1 MTDEIMKPLPVK
13 GYTDQPKNA
22 IEIVNRF
29 KEVEERI
36 LRALDEMRKDGDVFD
51 QRWLSIGFT
60 HIQEG
65 FMAINRSVF
74 KPQRIAL
81 PEDQK
86 DKPND

>member
-1 MTDEIMKPLPVK
+1 MTEDPMKPLPVK
-13 GYTDQPKNA
+13 GYTEQSKNA
-22 IEIVNRF
+22 VNLVNQF
-29 KEVEERI
+29 KEIEERI
-36 LRALDEMRKDGDVFD
+36 LRALDELRKDGDLFD
-51 QRWLSIGFT
+51 QRWLSIGYT